1 MISLTAVNLCDRER
15 GRYGMFFM
23 GGMTLGY
30 LHPPAPAK
38 AADGATATKGEEKD
52 LRSALPANPPH
63 EGSIE
68 RTLLWARRILC

>member
-1 MISLTAVNLCDRER
+1 
-15 GRYGMFFM
+15 MFFM

-38 AADGATATKGEEKD
+38 TADGATAATADEKS
-52 LRSALPANPPH
+52 LRSSGPSTGPSHN
-63 EGSIE
+63 EGTIE